1 MKKVLLFAVL
11 LTVLCAWPK
20 TADAYGNSNIKVSL
34 WDRIAVAAPN
44 NNIDEIVGLDLGIGS
59 AAEHVSGV
67 QLDFIYAN
75 ARNDFDGIQWAWILA
90 VTPEFKGWQG
100 AILSMADQFTGLQSG
115 VVNYNKYGF
124 TGVQW
129 GFVNAA
135 DSFTGVQLGF
145 LNYAKS
151 VNGLQFGLVNYTED
165 IHGLQIGLANIARN
179 GWFPAMILVNGRF

>member
-1 MKKVLLFAVL
+1 MKKLLVFATL
-11 LTVLCAWPK
+11 LSMLCAWPSSA
-20 TADAYGNSNIKVSL
+20 TAAGSSNVKLSL

-75 ARNDFDGIQWAWILA
+75 ARNDFDGIQWAWILG

-100 AILSMADQFTGLQSG
+100 ALITLADQFTGLQSG
-115 VVNYNKYGF
+115 LVNLNKQGF

-129 GFVNAA
+129 GLGNAS
-135 DSFTGVQLGF
+135 DTFTGVQLGF
-145 LNYAKS
+145 VNYAKS
-151 VNGLQFGLVNYTED
+151 VNGLQFGVINYTED
-165 IHGLQIGLANIARN
+165 IYGLQIGLANIARN